1 MQTIVITGR
10 LSKDAEIRQ
19 AGSSEVCAF
28 DVAVDQGFG
37 DKKVTNWFR
46 CQFWG
51 KRGTSVQPYLLK
63 GSSVTVS
70 GELETSMY
78 QDKMQLGV
86 RVNEVQLPPR
96 AQAADQVRNQ
106 LSGNGGGA
114 AQGKSRPSAF
124 DSDLDDDV
132 PF

>member
-10 LSKDAEIRQ
+10 LSKDAVLR
-19 AGSSEVCAF
+19 STTNSEVVDF

-37 DKKVTNWFR
+37 HKKVTNWFR

-51 KRGTSVQPYLLK
+51 KRGASVQPYLLK

-70 GELETSMY
+70 GELETSVY

-86 RVNEVQLPPR
+86 RVNEVQLPPKPQEQR
-96 AQAADQVRNQ
+96 
-106 LSGNGGGA
+106 SSGGGTRNST
-114 AQGKSRPSAF
+114 QTPSRGGF
-124 DSDLDDDV
+124 DNDLDDDV